1 MNRSLCSTLCQGAD
15 EKLRPA
21 DALGLG
27 ALLFIEPSLKPS
39 VIGPPLVSLGEDGQL
54 DKPSWRHLKGLKII
68 DAALMFMGLG

>member
-1 MNRSLCSTLCQGAD
+1 MRL
-15 EKLRPA
+15 
-21 DALGLG
+21 ALV

-54 DKPSWRHLKGLKII
+54 DKPAWHLKGLKII